1 MKYHVLFSLKNTEK
15 SSAAVVIGT
24 LRVKD
29 NYGNYFRCPTIF

>member
-15 SSAAVVIGT
+15 SSAAVVIGA

-29 NYGNYFRCPTIF
+29 NYGNYFRVSFFF